1 MTEQKK
7 TTPTLLP
14 ADLIENDQGRFH
26 PELKLENG
34 CNPTAWI
41 KEHGLKAYIVEIE
54 DADFSINYWKPEPK
68 YQGAFPVAIFQR
80 EAWAEGDY
88 TAIFAYENTQ
98 ENRKIKLQTLAE
110 NLNEESAA
118 AYIRLL
124 RLEDA
129 LRIEMSAIF
138 DAALITINPNSSDQ
152 LSVYLFGGQYKFY
165 TYEPMYDEAG
175 NPVLYGKKAAKA
187 GQHKT
192 KKTEQTR
199 ETKGLGIV
207 PDPSWSAKKDGIYFT
222 NDDVIQKLKKQCP
235 ERKEIL
241 SLILEV
247 REAAKDYKT
256 YFEGY
261 GKLIWPHD
269 QCIHG
274 SIGHVGTN
282 TSRFNS
288 SNPNMQNLS
297 NKGD

>member
-118 AYIRLL
+118 AYISLWHEIQIHDIETAART
-124 RLEDA
+124 DA
-129 LRIEMSAIF
+129 NKVCVGEVEITDPEQIKWFNIGMLTAASLVSDCPVSV
-138 DAALITINPNSSDQ
+138 DA
-152 LSVYLFGGQYKFY
+152 
-165 TYEPMYDEAG
+165 
-175 NPVLYGKKAAKA
+175 
-187 GQHKT
+187 
-192 KKTEQTR
+192 
-199 ETKGLGIV
+199 
-207 PDPSWSAKKDGIYFT
+207 
-222 NDDVIQKLKKQCP
+222 
-235 ERKEIL
+235 
-241 SLILEV
+241 
-247 REAAKDYKT
+247 
-256 YFEGY
+256 
-261 GKLIWPHD
+261 
-269 QCIHG
+269 
-274 SIGHVGTN
+274 
-282 TSRFNS
+282 
-288 SNPNMQNLS
+288 
-297 NKGD
+297 NK